1 VAGRV
6 FAMGMVASRST
17 DDALTTPRRSPA
29 CPPRQTA
36 GLWQGRRSARMYQ
49 TLTGSRVRARQLESR
64 SPLYSETTAS
74 RSVDDAS
81 SKSTFS
87 PTAAGV
93 ATPLK
98 REKANPVA

>member
-1 VAGRV
+1 MLVPTAELPILPNNRDVA
-6 FAMGMVASRST
+6 
-17 DDALTTPRRSPA
+17 
-29 CPPRQTA
+29 
-36 GLWQGRRSARMYQ
+36 
-49 TLTGSRVRARQLESR
+49 SR

-87 PTAAGV
+87 PTPGGV